1 MFKICPECNNKIF
14 LEENIILYRCCDE
27 NVCSKN
33 CSLKRY
39 NNIKVI
45 DPEFKKFYLW
55 NNNEKNFNFKE
66 NITNYNKKSLIKSN
80 ENYNTKKILI
90 KSNENYNTKKILIK
104 SNENYNT
111 KKILIKS
118 NENIEED
125 KKCNK
130 KFNLNLCNRIL
141 TLGFVL
147 YNFINTFSSFHK
159 DLA

>member
-90 KSNENYNTKKILIK
+90 KSNEN
-104 SNENYNT
+104 
-111 KKILIKS
+111 
-118 NENIEED
+118 IEED

>member
-90 KSNENYNTKKILIK
+90 KSNEN
-104 SNENYNT
+104 
-111 KKILIKS
+111 
-118 NENIEED
+118 IEED

-159 DLA
+159 NLA

>member
-66 NITNYNKKSLIKSN
+66 NITNNNKKSLIKSN
-80 ENYNTKKILI
+80 KNYSK
-90 KSNENYNTKKILIK
+90 KKILIK

-147 YNFINTFSSFHK
+147 YNFINTFSLFHK

>member
-90 KSNENYNTKKILIK
+90 KSNEN
-104 SNENYNT
+104 
-111 KKILIKS
+111 
-118 NENIEED
+118 IEED
-125 KKCNK
+125 KKCKK